1 MDSSASGTGDD
12 VLIYR
17 GEAGVARLTHNGESN
32 FIVDFYNEDGSE
44 NLVNEI
50 RKYSGGNRDR
60 LRSRLL
66 TGPCRREVDR

>member
-1 MDSSASGTGDD
+1 

-17 GEAGVARLTHNGESN
+17 GGAGVAKLTHNGESN

-50 RKYSGGNRDR
+50 GKYSGEGVIG
-60 LRSRLL
+60 S
-66 TGPCRREVDR
+66 GPGFLQFHADGKWTVKVD